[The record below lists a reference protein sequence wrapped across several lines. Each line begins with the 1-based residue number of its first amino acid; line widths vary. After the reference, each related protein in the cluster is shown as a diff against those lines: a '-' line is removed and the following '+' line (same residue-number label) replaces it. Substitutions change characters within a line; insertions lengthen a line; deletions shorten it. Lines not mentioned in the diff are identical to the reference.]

1 MKLNELT
8 VRTRLS
14 LGFGLLSALLLAVAG
29 SSLYAL
35 SESNARLEAIVS
47 GINAR
52 ERAAMEA
59 RAAIDQRAL
68 AARNLVLASDDAARA
83 AHKAAAEAAHQL
95 ATERMTQLMEL
106 SRLPDVSERGR
117 ELIGE
122 MARVE
127 GLYAPVALDV
137 VSLAAAGRRDEA
149 IARMVAD
156 CLPRLQALGQA
167 ADRYLEFTQELS
179 RQRIEQASAAY
190 ADQRKL
196 LIGLCVIAVAAA
208 LYAGWRITRG
218 ISQALGAEPLDLGR
232 AAQRVA
238 EGNLGPVPG
247 AQAAPA
253 GSVLASLGHMQAALA
268 GLVGQVRETSESILT
283 GSSQIATGNADLSQ
297 RTEEQAS
304 SLQQTA
310 ASMEQLTGTVKANAD
325 TAQHANEVAT
335 RASESAA
342 HGGEVMTQVV
352 STMEDI
358 SAASKRITDI
368 ISVIDGIAFQTNILA
383 LNAAVEA
390 ARAGEQGRGFAVV
403 ATEVRNLAQ
412 RSANAAKEIK
422 TLIGQSEE
430 KVSGGTRLVHDAGRA
445 MEGIVQQVRQVSSL
459 ISEISAATR
468 EQTSGIGQV
477 GTAVSQLDTVTQQN
491 AALVEQSAAAASSL
505 RGQAEQLWSVVNVF
519 KLADAPGGAAR

>member
-1 MKLNELT
+1 MKLDDIT

-14 LGFGLLSALLLAVAG
+14 LGFGLLAALVLTVAG
-29 SSLYAL
+29 TGLYAIGQ
-35 SESNARLEAIVS
+35 SNARLEAFVN

-52 ERAAMEA
+52 VRLAMQA

-68 AARNLVLASDDAARA
+68 AARNIVLASDDAARA
-83 AHKAAAEAAHQL
+83 AHKAEAQAAHRA
-95 ATERMTQLMEL
+95 ATERMAQLVEL
-106 SRLPDVSERGR
+106 SRAPDVSERARGM
-117 ELIGE
+117 IND
-122 MARVE
+122 MARIE
-127 GLYAPVALDV
+127 AEYAPVALDIV
-137 VSLAAAGRRDEA
+137 AMGVAGRRDEA
-149 IARMVAD
+149 VARMNAD
-156 CLPRLQALGQA
+156 CLPKLQALEGA
-167 ADRYLEFTQELS
+167 A
-179 RQRIEQASAAY
+179 AAY
-190 ADQRKL
+190 LRFTEDLARDRIAEATAAYVRL
-196 LIGLCVIAVAAA
+196 RNVLIGLCAVAVVGAFA
-208 LYAGWRITRG
+208 AGWRITRG
-218 ISQALGAEPLDLGR
+218 VLAALGAEPADLGR
-232 AAQRVA
+232 AAQLVA
-238 EGNLGPVPG
+238 DGDLGPVPG
-247 AQAAPA
+247 AQAAAP

-268 GLVGQVRETSESILT
+268 ALVAQVRESSDSILT

-335 RASESAA
+335 RASDAAA

-352 STMEDI
+352 ATMEDI

-368 ISVIDGIAFQTNILA
+368 IAVIDGIAFQTNILA

-445 MEGIVQQVRQVSSL
+445 MDGLVQQVRQVSSL

-491 AALVEQSAAAASSL
+491 AALVEESAAAAESL
-505 RGQAEQLWSVVNVF
+505 RHQAEGLSELVRRFRLERAGV
-519 KLADAPGGAAR
+519 